1 MAQRQNVQ
9 RWTKKDTLLN
19 ITKQLL
25 SVTTVNKANRMGFSG
40 WEALNG
46 KMYLREF
53 LNIKTINNI
62 LIEMFNI

>member
-9 RWTKKDTLLN
+9 CWTKKDTLLN
-19 ITKQLL
+19 MTKLLL

-46 KMYLREF
+46 KMYLRDRRVF
-53 LNIKTINNI
+53 
-62 LIEMFNI
+62 